1 MKHALKLSHSTTDE
15 LVQNILAADYIS
27 LVRGISKGLIVMADG
42 EEESWKQLVNSFE
55 ITMRY
60 YLSEEEVEAIK
71 EKANVLSSVDRQR
84 ISCLPNDR

>member
-27 LVRGISKGLIVMADG
+27 LVRGISKGLIVMAEG

-60 YLSEEEVEAIK
+60 YLSEEEVEYIK
-71 EKANVLSSVDRQR
+71 EKANVLSSADR
-84 ISCLPNDR
+84 

>member
-1 MKHALKLSHSTTDE
+1 
-15 LVQNILAADYIS
+15 
-27 LVRGISKGLIVMADG
+27 LIVMADG

-71 EKANVLSSVDRQR
+71 EKANVLSSADR
-84 ISCLPNDR
+84 

>member
-71 EKANVLSSVDRQR
+71 EKANVLSSVDR
-84 ISCLPNDR
+84 

>member
-27 LVRGISKGLIVMADG
+27 LVRGISKGLIVMAGG

-71 EKANVLSSVDRQR
+71 EKANVLSSADR
-84 ISCLPNDR
+84 

>member
-60 YLSEEEVEAIK
+60 YLSEEEVEYIK
-71 EKANVLSSVDRQR
+71 EKANVLSSADR
-84 ISCLPNDR
+84 

>member
-27 LVRGISKGLIVMADG
+27 LVRGISKGLIVMAGG

-71 EKANVLSSVDRQR
+71 EKANVLSSADQ
-84 ISCLPNDR
+84 

>member
-27 LVRGISKGLIVMADG
+27 LVRGISKGLIVMAEG

-71 EKANVLSSVDRQR
+71 EKANVLSSVDR
-84 ISCLPNDR
+84 

>member
-60 YLSEEEVEAIK
+60 YLSEEEVEVIK
-71 EKANVLSSVDRQR
+71 EKANVLSSADR
-84 ISCLPNDR
+84 

>member
-1 MKHALKLSHSTTDE
+1 MRIDIITVHPELIESPFQHSI
-15 LVQNILAADYIS
+15 VK
-27 LVRGISKGLIVMADG
+27 RGISKGLIVMAEG

-71 EKANVLSSVDRQR
+71 EKANVLSSADR
-84 ISCLPNDR
+84 

>member
-71 EKANVLSSVDRQR
+71 EKANVLSSADR
-84 ISCLPNDR
+84 

>member
-27 LVRGISKGLIVMADG
+27 LVRGISKGLIVMAEG

-71 EKANVLSSVDRQR
+71 EKANVLSSADR
-84 ISCLPNDR
+84 